1 MNSYVSL
8 MLEAKAAKERLE
20 RLFHS
25 TAEVKYNELPL
36 ERLFAVLG

>member
-8 MLEAKAAKERLE
+8 MLEAKAAKERFE
-20 RLFHS
+20 RLFQS
-25 TAEVKYNELPL
+25 TSEVKYKELPL